1 MPSPDEKLLLEE
13 DGAEPA
19 EPLPTEPLPEADP
32 EEEADREAAVAKA
45 LSGAINSAISA
56 SYDDI
61 DSLTGII
68 ASIKAD
74 LPTRPDV
81 IDILERVVD
90 DRTVHVGMLQ
100 AASDLLSGM
109 GDLVDAGKEMAA
121 GIANSSSMEGDE
133 DSPERGD

>member
-1 MPSPDEKLLLEE
+1 MPSPDAKLLLEE

-19 EPLPTEPLPEADP
+19 EPLPSEPSPEANP
-32 EEEADREAAVAKA
+32 EEEADREVAVAKA
-45 LSGAINSAISA
+45 LAGAINSAISA

-74 LPTRPDV
+74 LPARPDV

-121 GIANSSSMEGDE
+121 EIADSSPTERDA
-133 DSPERGD
+133 DSQERGD